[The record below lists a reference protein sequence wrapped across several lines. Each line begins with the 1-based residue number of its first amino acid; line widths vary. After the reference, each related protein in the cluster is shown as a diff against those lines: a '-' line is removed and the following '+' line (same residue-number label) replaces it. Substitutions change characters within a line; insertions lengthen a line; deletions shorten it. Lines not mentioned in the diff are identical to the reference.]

1 MKLIESIRLLKPA
14 ERFKALIFVGI
25 LSAATTLTTVWLKG
39 NPCDQITAQYSQQ
52 LDNYAK
58 LAATNNYL
66 MASDNAKQQTIIRLH
81 ALLAKLD
88 SAGKLT
94 ETQWVAVTTPIE
106 TRVVNQVRYVY
117 TDSHNDSIQVAA
129 AIRPAPALEVERVQ
143 PRTRTTRKQVTV
155 VKDLSALQRSLL
167 DSAMNLTNKYITNKK

>member
-1 MKLIESIRLLKPA
+1 MS
-14 ERFKALIFVGI
+14 
-25 LSAATTLTTVWLKG
+25 
-39 NPCDQITAQYSQQ
+39 
-52 LDNYAK
+52 
-58 LAATNNYL
+58 
-66 MASDNAKQQTIIRLH
+66 SDVAKQQTIIRLH

-94 ETQWVAVTTPIE
+94 ETQWVAVTTPVE

-117 TDSHNDSIQVAA
+117 TDSHSDSIQVAA

-155 VKDLSALQRSLL
+155 TRDLSALQRSLL

>member
-1 MKLIESIRLLKPA
+1 MKLIESIKLLKPA
-14 ERFKALIFVGI
+14 ERFKALIFIGI

-66 MASDNAKQQTIIRLH
+66 MNSDVAKQQTIIRLH
-81 ALLAKLD
+81 ALLAQLD

-117 TDSHNDSIQVAA
+117 TDSHGDSMQVAA
-129 AIRPAPALEVERVQ
+129 AIRPAPPALETR
-143 PRTRTTRKQVTV
+143 PRTATTRKLVKVT
-155 VKDLSALQRSLL
+155 KNMSQLQRSLL
-167 DSAMNLTNKYITNKK
+167 DSAMQLTNKYITNKK